1 MAMIAGSSDAPAAYG
16 YHDAQP
22 MTETLRKE
30 YAKLRRRPF
39 LMPLGFPVAGAILL
53 LAVAAWLVISAS
65 TTTVFVM
72 RHAEA
77 APEQGGDP
85 GLSLAGQVRAERLVE
100 VFASQ
105 PGRMAL
111 DGVIVSDRRRTQDTA
126 RPLANALGIP
136 VVVVP
141 ADDPR
146 GAVRRALDE
155 FHGGRVLI
163 IGHANTVPGIVRELS
178 GEQVP
183 AMAETDYQTLYV
195 VARPQFSRRSVAVLH
210 LP

>member
-1 MAMIAGSSDAPAAYG
+1 
-16 YHDAQP
+16 
-22 MTETLRKE
+22 MTEPLRKE

-39 LMPLGFPVAGAILL
+39 LVPLGFPVAGAILL
-53 LAVAAWLVISAS
+53 LAVAVWLVLSAS
-65 TTTVFVM
+65 TTTIFVM

-77 APEQGGDP
+77 ASGEGDDP
-85 GLSLAGQVRAERLVE
+85 GLSLAGQVRAERLAE

-105 PGRMAL
+105 PGALAL

-146 GAVRRALDE
+146 AAARHALDE
-155 FHGGRVLI
+155 FHGGRVLV
-163 IGHANTVPGIVRELS
+163 IGHANTVPEIIRELS

-183 AMAETDYQTLYV
+183 PMAETDYQTLYV
-195 VARPQFSRRSVAVLH
+195 VARPQFSRESVAVLR